1 MRILAVEDEP
11 EYLEMLKLVMKSVGH
26 SVIVASNGLEA
37 LKLLEGEKIDVILS
51 DVKMPTMGG
60 VEFHQKLRAKPEY
73 ANIPFIFLTAVSD
86 LNAVKAV
93 CEPGRDLLLSKPFP
107 VDQLLKLFSGALKE

>member
-26 SVIVASNGLEA
+26 SIIVASNGVEA
-37 LKLLEGEKIDVILS
+37 LKLIEGEKIDVILS
-51 DVKMPTMGG
+51 DVRMPDMGG
-60 VEFHQKLRAKPEY
+60 VEFHQKVREKPEF
-73 ANIPFIFLTAVSD
+73 ANTPFIFLTGVSD

-93 CEPGRDLLLSKPFP
+93 CQTGRDLLLSKPFP
-107 VDQLLKLFSGALKE
+107 VDQLLKLFSGALK